1 MEKIGKR
8 NRLRARVY
16 TNVYGFINIWKNPFQ
31 SSLPKLLEGHHAGCL
46 HGDIEYAFWQL
57 QIFCGLSFNS
67 GHNLTQLQ
75 QSASKYAREAMQHK
89 QLTVANGIVTI
100 LSAVLELTGIAS
112 SKDGAY
118 KTIFY
123 CTEDVLYQQLASK
136 NEARACML
144 ICNKGKLISIF
155 KGEIDTAVKY
165 YHMGLKYPFGSRMT
179 AINLIMTTFTNGL
192 LGFIC
197 ALRGGNDRNQWK
209 NVGLG
214 ALKQMKK
221 WATSS
226 EWNFS
231 NKVFLLEAES
241 MLLRGNFEVAKSKYE
256 ASIKAAHTHRFI
268 HEEGLAFERAG
279 NFYLGR
285 GKKTDAILL
294 LSKAKACYERWGAMA
309 LVHRLDSRIG
319 HLR

>member
-1 MEKIGKR
+1 MQAVKTALTKQYFTVQKMCYISNWPQR
-8 NRLRARVY
+8 MRCAAR
-16 TNVYGFINIWKNPFQ
+16 P
-31 SSLPKLLEGHHAGCL
+31 SGCCFVISPL
-46 HGDIEYAFWQL
+46 TPVS
-57 QIFCGLSFNS
+57 FCPNFC
-67 GHNLTQLQ
+67 
-75 QSASKYAREAMQHK
+75 
-89 QLTVANGIVTI
+89 
-100 LSAVLELTGIAS
+100 LSAATN
-112 SKDGAY
+112 
-118 KTIFY
+118 
-123 CTEDVLYQQLASK
+123 Q
-136 NEARACML
+136 ARACVL
-144 ICNKGKLISIF
+144 ICNKGKLVSIF

-197 ALRGGNDRNQWK
+197 ALKGGNDRNQWK

-221 WATSS
+221 WAKSS

-241 MLLRGNFEVAKSKYE
+241 MLIRGNFEVAKSKYE
-256 ASIKAAHTHRFI
+256 ASIKAAHTHRFV

-279 NFYLGR
+279 NFYLER

-294 LSKAKACYERWGAMA
+294 LGKAKACYERWGAMA
-309 LVHRLDSRIG
+309 LVHRLDSRIC